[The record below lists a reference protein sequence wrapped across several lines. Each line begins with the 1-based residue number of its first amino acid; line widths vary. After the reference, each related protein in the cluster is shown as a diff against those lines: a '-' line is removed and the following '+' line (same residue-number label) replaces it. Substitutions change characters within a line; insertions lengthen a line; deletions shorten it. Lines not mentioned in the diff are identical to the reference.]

1 MLIIYLKE
9 GIFSLDART
18 NKKEVQDMDLS
29 SFKVTEELVKQ
40 QAMVYARRI
49 GAYGAENVMLMEKFK
64 LWANNHGYMTDEAV
78 LLGIAQDDVNIVSPQ
93 QCRYDVVLLGNY
105 DADEEWIASDIFP
118 GGKYIVMEVPHT
130 SEAVSLVWKEG
141 IAFLSQQYRL
151 DFSKPI
157 IERYQKKLVVH
168 HWCEMLFPVI

>member
-1 MLIIYLKE
+1 
-9 GIFSLDART
+9 
-18 NKKEVQDMDLS
+18 MDLS

-105 DADEEWIASDIFP
+105 DADEEWIA
-118 GGKYIVMEVPHT
+118 
-130 SEAVSLVWKEG
+130 
-141 IAFLSQQYRL
+141 FLSQQYRL

-168 HWCEMLFPVI
+168 HLCEMLFPVI